1 MWLSAPLSALATSYL
16 IHIHKHNDMAAAC
29 LEEAINPRQGT
40 SCKSEGIQ
48 GILPLSA
55 TFSSPPLYSPLLS
68 LLSLGGSHEVAAHE
82 WPQPY
87 WQCLRQGTDAT
98 SLV

>member
-16 IHIHKHNDMAAAC
+16 IHIHKHNDMAAAS

-55 TFSSPPLYSPLLS
+55 TF
-68 LLSLGGSHEVAAHE
+68 
-82 WPQPY
+82 
-87 WQCLRQGTDAT
+87 
-98 SLV
+98 